1 MEDIAYIVMRGTII
15 GILISAPMGPIGML
29 CIQRTLSK
37 GRWPAFFTG
46 MGAALSDI
54 FYCLLTG
61 LGLSF
66 ITDFITSHQ
75 LILQIIGSLVIAAYG
90 IYLFKSNPTRDLKT
104 PTERP
109 NKLFKNIG
117 SGFLLTLSN
126 PLILF
131 FIISLFA
138 RFNFLSNEYRFYH
151 YIIGYLSIFG
161 GAMLWWYL
169 ITFSVNKVR
178 SHFNMRSLWLLN
190 RIVAS
195 ILIVMA
201 VIGFTIGLK
210 DYLSLQ

>member
-1 MEDIAYIVMRGTII
+1 MRGLLI
-15 GILISAPMGPIGML
+15 GVLISAPMGPIGML

-46 MGAALSDI
+46 MGAAFSDI

-75 LILQIIGSLVIAAYG
+75 LILQITGSLVIIIYG
-90 IYLFKSNPTRDLKT
+90 IYLLKSNPTRDLKT
-104 PTERP
+104 PTEK
-109 NKLFKNIG
+109 NNNLFKNMG

-138 RFNFLSNEYRFYH
+138 RFNFLNNEYQFYH
-151 YIIGYLSIFG
+151 YIIGFISIFA
-161 GAMLWWYL
+161 GALLWWYF

-190 RIVAS
+190 RIVAT
-195 ILIVMA
+195 ILIIMA
-201 VIGFTIGLK
+201 VVGFSIGLK
-210 DYLSLQ
+210 DYLHTING